1 METALLMKTARS
13 VTLKLADGGIYHTKE
28 AYRLALNGEDVKETD
43 TVITSLFG
51 LKPDTEYT
59 LSVTDGQGAEVG
71 NFAFRTDY
79 EFVTLN
85 DIV

>member
-1 METALLMKTARS
+1 METVLLTKTARS

-28 AYRLALNGEDVKETD
+28 PYRLALNGEDVKETD

-59 LSVTDGQGAEVG
+59 LGGTGRGRKWVASL
-71 NFAFRTDY
+71 FARTMS
-79 EFVTLN
+79 LSH
-85 DIV
+85 